1 MINSTK
7 SDLKRRAFMAIRDYG
22 VNLTMF
28 RNTMSVWQ
36 GINPIDM
43 DCLRFLF
50 LKGTSRPSEI
60 SRYTRLSSGA
70 TTALLDRL
78 EKAGYI
84 ERRPNPHDR
93 RGTLIVPAE
102 RAAEKVAA
110 WFESSRHAQDEL
122 LASYSES
129 ELELIAQVFERFAQL
144 WQLETE
150 AMRRDL

>member
-1 MINSTK
+1 
-7 SDLKRRAFMAIRDYG
+7 MAVRDYG

-28 RNTMSVWQ
+28 RNAMSVWQ

-50 LKGTSRPSEI
+50 LKGTSKPSEV
-60 SRYTRLSSGA
+60 SRYTGLTSGA

-78 EKAGYI
+78 EKAGFI
-84 ERRPNPHDR
+84 ERRPNPNDR

-102 RAAEKVAA
+102 GAAEKVAA
-110 WFESSRHAQDEL
+110 WFESSRNAQNEL
-122 LASYSES
+122 IASYSEG
-129 ELELIAQVFERFAQL
+129 ELELIAEVFERFAQL
-144 WQLETE
+144 WRLETE

>member
-1 MINSTK
+1 
-7 SDLKRRAFMAIRDYG
+7 MAVSDYG

-50 LKGTSRPSEI
+50 LKSTSRPSEV
-60 SRYTRLSSGA
+60 SRYTRLTSGA

-78 EKAGYI
+78 EKAGFI
-84 ERRPNPHDR
+84 ERRPNPDDR

-110 WFESSRHAQDEL
+110 WFESSRNAQDQL
-122 LASYSES
+122 LASYSEA

-144 WQLETE
+144 WRLETE
-150 AMRRDL
+150 AMLRDL

>member
-1 MINSTK
+1 
-7 SDLKRRAFMAIRDYG
+7 MAVRDYG
-22 VNLTMF
+22 VNLTML
-28 RNTMSVWQ
+28 RNTMSVWK

-50 LKGTSRPSEI
+50 LKGTSKPSEV
-60 SRYTRLSSGA
+60 SRYTGLTSGA

-78 EKAGYI
+78 EKAGFI
-84 ERRPNPHDR
+84 ARRPNPDDR

-102 RAAEKVAA
+102 GAAKKVAA
-110 WFESSRHAQDEL
+110 WFESSRNSQDEL
-122 LASYSES
+122 LASYSEG